1 MPDKPLT
8 IATYAAGASLA
19 AITLVYVFGPTFFLD
34 DDAAQSSR
42 STRKKGVV
50 GLHNPANDCF
60 MNSVLQTL
68 AGLPELRIY
77 LIRELH
83 RRRLEHDIYMTITQE
98 ELSNEEQDEK
108 VKKLPEWKALGLQK
122 GLVTAALKEVLDALN
137 ERPIYKK
144 TISAGTFISVLEQA
158 FRTRINRNQQDA
170 QEFLQLVTERLSDE
184 YGAAKRVRR
193 KASRR
198 VLGRIEELEKSEET
212 IRPRKEPGAGNDTD
226 TSTTGGE
233 EPIADTPPQDEEKR
247 SDTPLQKKAEA
258 LIEEDETDAGFPF
271 EGKIESQ
278 IECTHCH
285 FKPKPSV
292 SDFVT
297 LTLHVPQQ
305 GKATTLN
312 ACFDGMLK
320 VEHIDDF
327 RCERCRLEHAIE
339 IKQKEFSRAPAEKKA
354 SIENDISLLQHAMT
368 TDPEKPPK
376 DVTLPD
382 VSLAPRRKIAR
393 HMRISTFP
401 RVLAIHLS
409 RSVFDTHS
417 SATKNLAKVS
427 FPETL
432 PLGGLL
438 DQVTYRLLGVVT
450 HKGGHNSGHYES
462 FRRQVLAEPFS
473 TQASLGTEGLYSVKN
488 SPRDSSFPSPTLRPQ
503 PSKNPTVDSSET
515 TSLSS
520 GSSLRKPNE
529 SSTSLSSGSS
539 RSTHTLGKSKL
550 IHAEHAEIAEDVVT
564 STSSLGQEEAE
575 SPTISKKTSP
585 SSSRGKFDLSRLR
598 PASIM
603 SGRSGS
609 ATAPEAGRDLSS
621 PRLSPRKVSDQSFMA
636 SAGKNSKA
644 KKLHN
649 RWWRIS
655 DDKVKEAK
663 TGDVLGMQR
672 EVYLLFYEIVR

>member
-68 AGLPELRIY
+68 AGLPELRVY

-83 RRRLEHDIYMTITQE
+83 RRRLEHDIYTTIAQGE
-98 ELSNEEQDEK
+98 SSNEEQGEK
-108 VKKLPEWKALGLQK
+108 VEKLPEWKALGLQK

-193 KASRR
+193 KASRG
-198 VLGRIEELEKSEET
+198 VLGRIEQLEKSEET

-226 TSTTGGE
+226 ESTGGGE
-233 EPIADTPPQDEEKR
+233 EPLPDGLSQEEEKR
-247 SDTPLQKKAEA
+247 ADTPLQKKAEA
-258 LIEEDETDAGFPF
+258 LIEEDETDPGFPF

-285 FKPKPSV
+285 FKPKPSI

-312 ACFDGMLK
+312 TCFDGMLK

-339 IKQKEFSRAPAEKKA
+339 TKQKELSRAQPEKKA
-354 SIENDISLLQHAMT
+354 SIDNDISLLQHAIT
-368 TDPEKPPK
+368 HDPETHPK
-376 DVTLPD
+376 GVTLPD
-382 VSLAPRRKIAR
+382 VSLAPKRKIAR

-409 RSVFDTHS
+409 RSVFDSHS
-417 SATKNLAKVS
+417 NTTKNLAKVS

-438 DQVTYRLLGVVT
+438 DQVSYRLLGVVT

-488 SPRDSSFPSPTLRPQ
+488 SPRDGSSPSPTLRPQ
-503 PSKNPTVDSSET
+503 PSKDLTVDSSET
-515 TSLSS
+515 ASFLS
-520 GSSLRKPNE
+520 GSSPRKANE
-529 SSTSLSSGSS
+529 SSTSLSSVSS
-539 RSTHTLGKSKL
+539 RSVHTLGKSKL
-550 IHAEHAEIAEDVVT
+550 SHAEHAEIVEDAMT

-575 SPTISKKTSP
+575 GTKLKKTSS
-585 SSSRGKFDLSRLR
+585 SSSRGKFDFNRLR

-609 ATAPEAGRDLSS
+609 AAPDGSDLLS
-621 PRLSPRKVSDQSFMA
+621 PRLSPQKASDQSSA
-636 SAGKNSKA
+636 SKNSKA
-644 KKLHN
+644 KKPHN

-655 DDKVKEAK
+655 DDKIKEAK
-663 TGDVLGMQR
+663 TSDVLGMQR
-672 EVYLLFYEIVR
+672 EVYLLFYEILR

>member
-83 RRRLEHDIYMTITQE
+83 RRRLERDIYTTIAQE
-98 ELSNEEQDEK
+98 ESQDGDQEEK
-108 VKKLPEWKALGLQK
+108 VEKLPEWKALGLQK

-137 ERPIYKK
+137 ERPIYRK

-193 KASRR
+193 KASRSA
-198 VLGRIEELEKSEET
+198 LGRIEELEKSEET
-212 IRPRKEPGAGNDTD
+212 IRPRKEPGTEAEPDLSTGNGGPQL
-226 TSTTGGE
+226 TG
-233 EPIADTPPQDEEKR
+233 QSQVEEKA
-247 SDTPLQKKAEA
+247 SEAILQKKAEA
-258 LIEEDETDAGFPF
+258 LIEEDETDPGFPF

-278 IECTHCH
+278 IECTYCH
-285 FKPKPSV
+285 FKPKPST

-305 GKATTLN
+305 VKSTTLN
-312 ACFDGMLK
+312 TCFDGMLK

-339 IKQKEFSRAPAEKKA
+339 TKQKELLRAQSEKKA
-354 SIENDISLLQHAMT
+354 VIEHDLSLLQHALT
-368 TDPEKPPK
+368 HDPEDPPK
-376 DVTLPD
+376 GVTLPD
-382 VSLAPRRKIAR
+382 VSLAPKRKIAR

-409 RSVFDTHS
+409 RSMFDSHS
-417 SATKNLAKVS
+417 NTTKNLAKVS

-438 DQVTYRLLGVVT
+438 DQVSYRLLGVVT

-473 TQASLGTEGLYSVKN
+473 TPASLGTEGLYSARV
-488 SPRDSSFPSPTLRPQ
+488 SPRESGLSSPSLRPQ
-503 PSKNPTVDSSET
+503 PSQDLTLDNSET
-515 TSLSS
+515 ASSAS
-520 GSSLRKPNE
+520 GSSPRKANE
-529 SSTSLSSGSS
+529 SSTSLSSVSS
-539 RSTHTLGKSKL
+539 RSVHTLGKSKL
-550 IHAEHAEIAEDVVT
+550 SHAEYAENTLDENLT
-564 STSSLGQEEAE
+564 STSSPSQDGTGSATL
-575 SPTISKKTSP
+575 KKTP
-585 SSSRGKFDLSRLR
+585 SSSSRSKFDFSRLK
-598 PASIM
+598 PSSLSIK
-603 SGRSGS
+603 SGS
-609 ATAPEAGRDLSS
+609 VVPDESS
-621 PRLSPRKVSDQSFMA
+621 LPSPGLSPPKAFAQ
-636 SAGKNSKA
+636 NSTSKGNKI
-644 KKLHN
+644 KKPHN

-655 DDKVKEAK
+655 DDKIKEAK
-663 TGDVLGMQR
+663 TSDVLGMQR
-672 EVYLLFYEIVR
+672 EVYLLFYEIVS